1 MEASR
6 LQPMG
11 ARTVASGANNERPN
25 HSAHSIMA
33 GDVLGDDDKPSN
45 TQRNMHSDSVAYRTT
60 NILCA
65 IIFVAAGAGGLV
77 TIPQI
82 QLLET
87 AVCREFLEG
96 AEVAGLLDDNGSIL
110 ESSCKGKEVQSTVA
124 YIIAV
129 GAALE
134 SVIGFVGAIPWSTV
148 ADRIGRKPVFVLALT
163 GITADNLIWLAM
175 IWLQL
180 NFHIPSWTVWFA
192 SAGLVIGGGNAML
205 TSVVLSTITDAAPEE
220 IRASLFMRVHAAAL
234 SASLLAPS
242 LASALMG
249 AFGPWIP
256 MLLGVSLLGLSASAA
271 GFVPDTKRYS
281 EHSSASTRASS
292 DGPFRISSATHA
304 LTQATKALRSFL
316 PFVGRPSSACLLI
329 AVLLSYSLIPATTQ
343 LLVQYLSIRYFIGL
357 NETGYVQTVYG
368 LAQLAQL
375 FLGLPLLA
383 RLVRARAGVGSDAQ
397 RDLYLAR
404 FSFCVAIPGALLMGA
419 AANLGFFIVG
429 LLVLALGAGSSSYQ
443 RSLLSGFFDA
453 EYHSRLFSLV
463 AMVDMVG
470 SVYSGPMLAGLFTSG
485 MELGGGGFLGLP
497 YYALASLMA
506 VCLALMFFVRLPHVE
521 YKPVAGP

>member
-1 MEASR
+1 
-6 LQPMG
+6 MG
-11 ARTVASGANNERPN
+11 ARTVASGANHERPN

-33 GDVLGDDDKPSN
+33 GDVPGDDDKPSS
-45 TQRNMHSDSVAYRTT
+45 TQRHMKNSNSAAYRIT

-87 AVCREFLEG
+87 AVCREFREG
-96 AEVAGLLDDNGSIL
+96 AEVAGLLDESGSSL
-110 ESSCKGKEVQSTVA
+110 EPPSCKGKEVQSTVA

-134 SVIGFVGAIPWSTV
+134 SVIGFLGAIPWSTV
-148 ADRIGRKPVFVLALT
+148 ADRIGRKPVFVLALI

-192 SAGLVIGGGNAML
+192 SAGLVLGGGNAML

-249 AFGPWIP
+249 AFGPLDP
-256 MLLGVSLLGLSASAA
+256 DALGRH
-271 GFVPDTKRYS
+271 DT
-281 EHSSASTRASS
+281 ASTRTSS
-292 DGPFRISSATHA
+292 DGPFQISSAIHA
-304 LTQATKALRSFL
+304 LTQASKSLRAFL
-316 PFVGRPSSACLLI
+316 PFVSRPSLVCLLI
-329 AVLLSYSLIPATTQ
+329 TVLLSYSLIPATMQ
-343 LLVQYLSIRYFIGL
+343 LLVQYVSIRYSIGI
-357 NETGYVQTVYG
+357 NDTGYVQTVYG
-368 LAQLAQL
+368 LAQLLQL

-383 RLVRARAGVGSDAQ
+383 RLVRSRAGVGSDAQ

-404 FSFCVAIPGALLMGA
+404 FSFLVAIPGALLMGA
-419 AANLGFFIVG
+419 AANLGFFVAG

-443 RSLLSGFFDA
+443 RSLLSSFFDA

-485 MELGGGGFLGLP
+485 MELGGDGFLGLP
-497 YYALASLMA
+497 YYALASLMG
-506 VCLALMFFVRLPHVE
+506 VCLALMFFVRLPHVYE
-521 YKPVAGP
+521 YKPVGNP

>member
-1 MEASR
+1 MTAYH
-6 LQPMG
+6 QAAG
-11 ARTVASGANNERPN
+11 ARTTASTD
-25 HSAHSIMA
+25 
-33 GDVLGDDDKPSN
+33 GDVPDTDDKPSS
-45 TQRNMHSDSVAYRTT
+45 TQRHVYSNAAAYRVT

-87 AVCREFLEG
+87 AVCREVLDG
-96 AEVAGLLDDNGSIL
+96 AEVAGLLDDNGGSL

-134 SVIGFVGAIPWSTV
+134 SVIGFLGAIPWSTV
-148 ADRIGRKPVFVLALT
+148 ADRIGRKPVFVLALA
-163 GITADNLIWLAM
+163 GITVDNLIWLAM

-192 SAGLVIGGGNAML
+192 SAGLVMGGGNAML

-220 IRASLFMRVHAAAL
+220 IRATLFMRVHAAAL

-249 AFGPWIP
+249 AFGPWVP
-256 MLLGVSLLGLSASAA
+256 MLLGVSLLSLSAGAA
-271 GFVPDTKRYS
+271 SFVPASKRHAEHDHARLADVYS
-281 EHSSASTRASS
+281 GTTSTSSSS
-292 DGPFRISSATHA
+292 SGNDRIPSLNDA
-304 LTQATKALRSFL
+304 LAQAIKALRAFL
-316 PFVGRPSSACLLI
+316 PFVGRPSLICLL
-329 AVLLSYSLIPATTQ
+329 ATVLLSYSLIPATTQ
-343 LLVQYLSIRYFIGL
+343 LLVQYVSVRYAVGIYD
-357 NETGYVQTVYG
+357 TGYVQTVYG
-368 LAQLAQL
+368 VAQLAQL
-375 FLGLPLLA
+375 FLVLPLLA
-383 RLVRARAGVGSDAQ
+383 RLVRARAGSDAQ

-404 FSFCVAIPGALLMGA
+404 FSFLVAIPGALLLGA
-419 AANLGFFIVG
+419 AADLAFFIVG
-429 LLVLALGAGSSSYQ
+429 LLVLALGAGCSSYQ
-443 RSLLSGFFDA
+443 RSLLSSFFDA

-470 SVYSGPMLAGLFTSG
+470 SVYSGPMLAALFTSG

-497 YYALASLMA
+497 YYALACLMA
-506 VCLALMFFVRLPHVE
+506 ICLALMFFVRLPQVT
-521 YKPVAGP
+521 YSSVDSP